1 MIFNLNKFLLNIKN
15 ITIFILFC
23 VFNFSAYGME
33 NDSNFRKVEATGRA
47 VLVDGNIDISRKRA
61 LEDALYIAALKG
73 GANVNGFS
81 SIGKNTV
88 INDQAIVTA
97 ASRVIDFKIVK
108 EIQEKE
114 FLSIKISAI
123 VGGNLSTKNCRIRP
137 INVSVFKGELKI
149 GSDVPSNLSRKMSLW
164 FTQSYDIISK
174 KSNVNVIDYRTQLID
189 KVIKSNVNSSFDY
202 NALTNGIPYVQ
213 SGDYSLVPNLTLT
226 KNNFEVDNFS
236 NNYLFEISFKI
247 YKGSNFKL
255 LPIKTYN
262 FPIRYNFNSKFKFL
276 QNISRLNINSVDEMI
291 KNHVIKVTKN
301 LFQGLHCRPLEG
313 KLSFINGE
321 LKVDIGSN

>member
-114 FLSIKISAI
+114 EVSYEKREFNLDEREIADILDEYIRPAVESDGGAI
-123 VGGNLSTKNCRIRP
+123 TLDSYKDGVVAVNLSGACNGCPSASITLKQGIEELLKDKLGEK
-137 INVSVFKGELKI
+137 IKEVVS
-149 GSDVPSNLSRKMSLW
+149 N
-164 FTQSYDIISK
+164 
-174 KSNVNVIDYRTQLID
+174 
-189 KVIKSNVNSSFDY
+189 
-202 NALTNGIPYVQ
+202 
-213 SGDYSLVPNLTLT
+213 
-226 KNNFEVDNFS
+226 
-236 NNYLFEISFKI
+236 
-247 YKGSNFKL
+247 
-255 LPIKTYN
+255 
-262 FPIRYNFNSKFKFL
+262 
-276 QNISRLNINSVDEMI
+276 
-291 KNHVIKVTKN
+291 
-301 LFQGLHCRPLEG
+301 QG
-313 KLSFINGE
+313 
-321 LKVDIGSN
+321 